1 MEMDMTGLWSWT
13 VPLWGLG
20 ALVFFLAA
28 ILISPADILTRPVGE
43 AVAAVAYTVADAVVQ
58 PGGAN
63 QGGGGSR
70 VRKSSNH

>member
-28 ILISPADILTRPVGE
+28 ILMGPTEILTRMPGPPAPV
-43 AVAAVAYTVADAVVQ
+43 A
-58 PGGAN
+58 GGAAS
-63 QGGGGSR
+63 QGGGSR
-70 VRKSSNH
+70 KSSRT

>member
-28 ILISPADILTRPVGE
+28 ILMSPTEILTRMPGTP
-43 AVAAVAYTVADAVVQ
+43 AALAPAT
-58 PGGAN
+58 GGAAS
-63 QGGGGSR
+63 QGGGGGSNGS
-70 VRKSSNH
+70 RKSSRT